1 MSRYRD
7 VLLETDRVLT
17 KDKENYGSRVM
28 TNLFLKQI
36 SDTLA
41 MICDDGFA
49 EKIEI
54 VEKEKEE
61 DDYGYYRCIYSK
73 KHCEYADDCGC
84 CMSNFDCMYKQREK
98 ND

>member
-17 KDKENYGSRVM
+17 KDKEDYGSRVM

-41 MICDDGFA
+41 MIYDDGFA
-49 EKIEI
+49 EKFEI

-61 DDYGYYRCIYSK
+61 DDYGYYRCRYSK
-73 KHCEYADDCGC
+73 KHCEYADDFGC
-84 CMSNFDCMYKQREK
+84 CTGNWDCMYKQREK

>member
-1 MSRYRD
+1 MSRLDKVRRENMDENVVISRIPY
-7 VLLETDRVLT
+7 L
-17 KDKENYGSRVM
+17 KDKSIVI
-28 TNLFLKQI
+28 LLKQI
-36 SDTLA
+36 SETLA
-41 MICDDGFA
+41 MIYDDGFA

-54 VEKEKEE
+54 VEKEE
-61 DDYGYYRCIYSK
+61 DDYGYYRCRYSK